1 MLTILKKITYK
12 PGVCLDLYLSSKGN
26 LIGNMKLNK
35 KNNPIHSNRK
45 PSISLSTLDI
55 TPNHALASNVLN
67 PPITVYMLMY
77 NKCKPSTEL

>member
-12 PGVCLDLYLSSKGN
+12 PGVCMDLYLSSKGN
-26 LIGNMKLNK
+26 LIGNMKLIK
-35 KNNPIHSNRK
+35 KNNEHSNRK

-67 PPITVYMLMY
+67 PPITVYMLIY
-77 NKCKPSTEL
+77 NKYKPSTEL